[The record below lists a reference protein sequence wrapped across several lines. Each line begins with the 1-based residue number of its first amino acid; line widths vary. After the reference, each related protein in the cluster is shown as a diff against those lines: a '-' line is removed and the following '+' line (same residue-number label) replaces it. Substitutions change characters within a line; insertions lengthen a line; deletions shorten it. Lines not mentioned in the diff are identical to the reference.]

1 MATATATFPASS
13 WTEECRRLKEM
24 WDSLPLAA
32 EMEEMEKGTLLWGD
46 LVPLHITISITPP
59 PEEKTSPLPSPKI
72 SPVPARNTNPSLR
85 IGNLSTASD
94 ARTLRSTLERT
105 FGTYGPI
112 RDINIPLDRTTRNP
126 RGFAF
131 IEFRSPD
138 DAEAAYDGLLG
149 RLNIGGRDIRVEYA
163 ISNRKSSE
171 EMAARK

>member
-13 WTEECRRLKEM
+13 WADECRRLKDM

-32 EMEEMEKGTLLWGD
+32 EIEEMEKGTLLWGD
-46 LVPLHITISITPP
+46 MVPLHITISITPD
-59 PEEKTSPLPSPKI
+59 EKTSPLPSPKV
-72 SPVPARNTNPSLR
+72 SPLPTRNTNLSLR

-94 ARTLRSTLERT
+94 ARTLRYTLERT

-112 RDINIPLDRTTRNP
+112 RDINIPLDRVTRNP

-163 ISNRKSSE
+163 ISNRKSAD

>member
-1 MATATATFPASS
+1 MTTAILPSSS
-13 WTEECRRLKEM
+13 WADECHRLKEM
-24 WDSLPLAA
+24 WDRLPLAA
-32 EMEEMEKGTLLWGD
+32 ELEEMEKGTLLWGD
-46 LVPLHITISITPP
+46 LVPLHITISITP
-59 PEEKTSPLPSPKI
+59 EEKTSPLPSPKVGLLP
-72 SPVPARNTNPSLR
+72 SRNTNLTLR

-105 FGTYGPI
+105 FGIYGPI
-112 RDINIPLDRTTRNP
+112 RDINLPLDRVTRNP

-171 EMAARK
+171 EMAGRK